1 MIRKTIQSQLIL
13 TVFKIKVKTL
23 MHSKNPYWKVEIIQ
37 EKKRVKKK
45 KE

>member
-1 MIRKTIQSQLIL
+1 MIRKTIQSQLIP

-23 MHSKNPYWKVEIIQ
+23 MHSKNPYLKVEIIQ

-45 KE
+45 